1 MPCADVLPIN
11 GYASINTYIEFHL
24 QLQTEWPLG
33 EEPDWQRGG
42 GGGGVTAGGRG
53 RERELEGVVS

>member
-42 GGGGVTAGGRG
+42 RGEWQRGG
-53 RERELEGVVS
+53 ERELEGVVS